1 MVLPALVMIGITWDS
16 AATPRL
22 AIVMLVIAIV
32 CFSLAFFSF
41 YAAVNGRIAAI
52 SAIAST
58 ES

>member
-1 MVLPALVMIGITWDS
+1 MLFPPLVMIGIIWDS
-16 AATPRL
+16 AAPPRL
-22 AIVMLVIAIV
+22 AIVTLIIAIV

-41 YAAVNGRIAAI
+41 YAAANGRIAAI